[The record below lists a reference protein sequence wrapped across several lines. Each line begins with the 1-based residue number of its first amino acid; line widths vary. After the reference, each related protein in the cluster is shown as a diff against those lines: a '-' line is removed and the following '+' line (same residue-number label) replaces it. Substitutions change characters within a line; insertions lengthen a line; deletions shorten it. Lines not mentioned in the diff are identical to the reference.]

1 MPKKSATPVL
11 TISTWD
17 ACDAVL
23 GDLLR
28 TVAARKAVEAQF
40 NAELSLVNDRYS
52 SPIARLGG
60 EEKILAEA
68 IEAFAIAHRAEFGD
82 KKSIDRA
89 NGTLRFRVGN
99 PAVRLINR
107 KWNWDSVLEAIRQ
120 TGRRFAAWLRPKIE
134 LDKEK
139 ILADYRD
146 RVVADPELAA
156 VGIRIAQEESFEVIP
171 NYQEAA
177 TV

>member
-1 MPKKSATPVL
+1 MPSKPKSAL
-11 TISTWD
+11 TVRDWSHAD
-17 ACDAVL
+17 AIL
-23 GDLLR
+23 GDLCR
-28 TVAARKAVEAQF
+28 TTAARRASEAMMNDELSSVRDRYESALAALAGEERELRSAVET
-40 NAELSLVNDRYS
+40 
-52 SPIARLGG
+52 
-60 EEKILAEA
+60 
-68 IEAFAIAHRAEFGD
+68 FAIAHRAEFGD

-120 TGRRFAAWLRPKIE
+120 TGRRFAAWLRPKME
-134 LDKEK
+134 LDKER